1 MNWLKTLT
9 YILVIIGALNWGL
22 VGLGYNVVDLIT
34 GGGTITTIV
43 YYLVGLSAVYMLF
56 TNKMK

>member
-9 YILVIIGALNWGL
+9 YALVIIGALNWGF
-22 VGLGYNVVDLIT
+22 VALGVNVIEYT
-34 GGGTITTIV
+34 GSTITTIA
-43 YYLVGLSAVYMLF
+43 YYLIGLSAVYMLF